1 MSLYNFNE
9 ILKIAQER
17 DFKAIG
23 SFNLHCIEM
32 LPAFFKA
39 AQNSRSP
46 LMIQISTGT
55 AEYLGYRLLVDAVRS
70 LADSENIPTCL
81 HLDHC
86 SDIKAIE
93 TAMNAGFSSVMYDGS
108 HLSLEENIG
117 NTRIVVEMARP
128 RNITVEGE
136 LGAIGGS
143 EDGKAVAAEDI
154 CFTTVEDATRFVKET
169 QVDMLAVSV
178 GTVHGLY
185 TGKAQIQ
192 HARLKAI
199 SEATGVPLVLH
210 GGTGVSDED
219 MRLAVT
225 EGINKV
231 NVGTEMNVQW
241 VDRCKSTFEKGKV
254 NDSVRKFLIPANQA
268 VTAVLMEKWRYLNS
282 VFTDTYLLLPCLP
295 PGRELAM
302 FESLKTLWK
311 KEQNP
316 LQDYDQQSRQL
327 AEEIARL
334 EGELQRQ
341 PDNSDVQKTLMLT
354 YNRAL
359 SVYAKSKSHRQDID
373 ALFLQIDNLRNII
386 RRNI

>member
-1 MSLYNFNE
+1 MSQYNFNA

-39 AQNSRSP
+39 AQQSDSP

-70 LADSENIPTCL
+70 LAESENVPTCL

-86 SDIKAIE
+86 SDISAIE
-93 TAMNAGFSSVMYDGS
+93 TAMDAGFSSVMYDGS
-108 HLSLEENIG
+108 HLDLEENIG

-154 CFTTVEDATRFVKET
+154 CFTTV
-169 QVDMLAVSV
+169 V

-192 HARLKAI
+192 HQRLKEI
-199 SEATGVPLVLH
+199 SAATGVPLVLH

-241 VDRCKSTFEKGKV
+241 VDQCKSTFEKGKV
-254 NDSVRKFLIPANQA
+254 NDSVRKFLIPANNA
-268 VTAVLMEKWRYLNS
+268 VTHVLMEK
-282 VFTDTYLLLPCLP
+282 
-295 PGRELAM
+295 
-302 FESLKTLWK
+302 
-311 KEQNP
+311 
-316 LQDYDQQSRQL
+316 
-327 AEEIARL
+327 I
-334 EGELQRQ
+334 
-341 PDNSDVQKTLMLT
+341 
-354 YNRAL
+354 
-359 SVYAKSKSHRQDID
+359 
-373 ALFLQIDNLRNII
+373 ALFK
-386 RRNI
+386 

>member
-169 QVDMLAVSV
+169 QVDMLAV
-178 GTVHGLY
+178 
-185 TGKAQIQ
+185 
-192 HARLKAI
+192 
-199 SEATGVPLVLH
+199 
-210 GGTGVSDED
+210 
-219 MRLAVT
+219 T

-268 VTAVLMEKWRYLNS
+268 VTAVLMEK
-282 VFTDTYLLLPCLP
+282 
-295 PGRELAM
+295 M
-302 FESLKTLWK
+302 
-311 KEQNP
+311 
-316 LQDYDQQSRQL
+316 
-327 AEEIARL
+327 
-334 EGELQRQ
+334 
-341 PDNSDVQKTLMLT
+341 
-354 YNRAL
+354 
-359 SVYAKSKSHRQDID
+359 
-373 ALFLQIDNLRNII
+373 ALFK
-386 RRNI
+386 

>member
-17 DFKAIG
+17 NFKAIG

-39 AQNSRSP
+39 AQNSHSP

-154 CFTTVEDATRFVKET
+154 CFTTVEDAKRFVEET

-178 GTVHGLY
+178 GTVHG
-185 TGKAQIQ
+185 
-192 HARLKAI
+192 
-199 SEATGVPLVLH
+199 PLVLH

-241 VDRCKSTFEKGKV
+241 VDRCKTTFEKGKV

-268 VTAVLMEKWRYLNS
+268 VTDVLMEK
-282 VFTDTYLLLPCLP
+282 
-295 PGRELAM
+295 M
-302 FESLKTLWK
+302 
-311 KEQNP
+311 
-316 LQDYDQQSRQL
+316 
-327 AEEIARL
+327 
-334 EGELQRQ
+334 
-341 PDNSDVQKTLMLT
+341 
-354 YNRAL
+354 
-359 SVYAKSKSHRQDID
+359 
-373 ALFLQIDNLRNII
+373 ALFK
-386 RRNI
+386 

>member
-1 MSLYNFNE
+1 
-9 ILKIAQER
+9 
-17 DFKAIG
+17 
-23 SFNLHCIEM
+23 M

-241 VDRCKSTFEKGKV
+241 VD
-254 NDSVRKFLIPANQA
+254 
-268 VTAVLMEKWRYLNS
+268 
-282 VFTDTYLLLPCLP
+282 
-295 PGRELAM
+295 
-302 FESLKTLWK
+302 
-311 KEQNP
+311 
-316 LQDYDQQSRQL
+316 YDQQSRQL

-359 SVYAKSKSHRQDID
+359 SVYVKSKSHRQDID